1 MLAAGWKGEL
11 VTVALKDLVK
21 DQIYRVAPYVPGKPI
36 ELVERELGVKNAL
49 KFASNENPLGPSPL
63 AIKAIRENAHLFNRY
78 PEGTSY
84 FLRERLSKHLGFPM
98 EQIVVGN
105 GSNELIELICHI
117 FSGVGDEVV
126 IGDPSFP
133 MYKIA
138 VDLMGA
144 TPVMVPL
151 RNHKFDMAAMARAV
165 TPKTKMVFICSPNNP
180 TGTIVKESDVRK
192 FIDSIPETVLVVF
205 DEAYCDYVK
214 DPNYQDSFKLLREGR
229 LVVTLRTF
237 SKIYAL
243 AGLRIGY
250 GLASEELVFLL
261 NTVRLPFN
269 VSTVA
274 QVAAQASL
282 DDETQVTRSVKVNS
296 EGMEFFKEKLT
307 GLGLKMV
314 DSEANF
320 FLVDLKVECKTA
332 CRELEKRGL
341 IVRPMGPFGLPD
353 TFVRISVGTQK
364 ENERLLEGLKE
375 VLAGTKRKKKEESAR
390 EARLQIP

>member
-1 MLAAGWKGEL
+1 M
-11 VTVALKDLVK
+11 TVALKDLVK
-21 DQIYRVAPYVPGKPI
+21 DNVYRVAPYVPGRPI

-63 AIKAIRENAHLFNRY
+63 AIKALSENALVLNRY
-78 PEGTSY
+78 PDGSSY
-84 FLRERLSKHLGFPM
+84 FLRERLAKHVGFPM

-105 GSNELIELICHI
+105 GSNELIELVCHL
-117 FSGVGDEVV
+117 FAGVGDEVV
-126 IGDPSFP
+126 IGDPSFA

-138 VDLMGA
+138 IDLMGA

-151 RNHKFDMAAMARAV
+151 KNYKFDMVAMARAV
-165 TPKTKMVFICSPNNP
+165 TPKTKIVFICSPNNP
-180 TGTIVKESDVRK
+180 TGTIVKERDVRK
-192 FIDSIPETVLVVF
+192 FMDAIPETVVVVF
-205 DEAYCDYVK
+205 DEAYCEYVK
-214 DPNYQDSFKLLREGR
+214 DPDYQDSLKLVREGR
-229 LVVTLRTF
+229 QVITLRTF

-243 AGLRIGY
+243 AGLRVGY
-250 GLASEELVFLL
+250 GIASEEMVFLL

-269 VSTVA
+269 VSTAA

-282 DDETQVTRSVKVNS
+282 DDEEQVTKTVRLNS
-296 EGMEFFKEKLT
+296 EGMAFFKEKLT
-307 GLGLKMV
+307 GLGLSMV

-320 FLVDLKVECKTA
+320 FLVDLKLGCKTA
-332 CRELEKRGL
+332 CHELEKRGL

-353 TFVRISVGTQK
+353 TFVRITVGTQK

-390 EARLQIP
+390 EARLQMP

>member
-1 MLAAGWKGEL
+1 

-21 DQIYRVAPYVPGKPI
+21 ENVYRVAPYVPGRPI

-63 AIKAIRENAHLFNRY
+63 AIKALAENALVLNRY
-78 PEGTSY
+78 PDGSSY
-84 FLRERLSKHLGFPM
+84 FLRERLSRHVGFPM

-105 GSNELIELICHI
+105 GSNELIELVCHL
-117 FSGVGDEVV
+117 FAGVGDEVV

-138 VDLMGA
+138 IDLMGA

-151 RNHKFDMAAMARAV
+151 KNHKFDMAAMAKAV
-165 TPKTKMVFICSPNNP
+165 TPKTRVVFICTPNNP
-180 TGTIVKESDVRK
+180 TGTIVKERDVRK
-192 FIDSIPETVLVVF
+192 FMDAIPPTVVVVF
-205 DEAYCDYVK
+205 DEAYREYVR
-214 DPNYQDSFKLLREGR
+214 DREYADSFKLLREGR
-229 LVVTLRTF
+229 LVITLRTF

-250 GLASEELVFLL
+250 GIASEEMIFLL

-269 VSTVA
+269 VSTAA
-274 QVAAQASL
+274 QVAAKASL
-282 DDETQVTRSVKVNS
+282 DDESQVTRSVRVNS
-296 EGMEFFKEKLT
+296 EGMAFFEEKLT
-307 GLGLKMV
+307 GLGLDMV

-320 FLVDLKVECKTA
+320 FLVDLKVECKAA
-332 CRELEKRGL
+332 CHELEKKGL

-353 TFVRISVGTQK
+353 TFVRITVGTQK

-390 EARLQIP
+390 EARLQMP

>member
-1 MLAAGWKGEL
+1 M
-11 VTVALKDLVK
+11 TVALKDLVK
-21 DQIYRVAPYVPGKPI
+21 ENVYRVAPYVPGRPI

-63 AIKAIRENAHLFNRY
+63 AIKALSENALVLNRY
-78 PEGTSY
+78 PDGSSY
-84 FLRERLSKHLGFPM
+84 FLRQRLAKHVGFPM

-105 GSNELIELICHI
+105 GSNELIELVCHL
-117 FSGVGDEVV
+117 FAGVGDEVV
-126 IGDPSFP
+126 IGDPSFA

-138 VDLMGA
+138 IDLMGA

-151 RNHKFDMAAMARAV
+151 KNHKFDMAAMARAV
-165 TPKTKMVFICSPNNP
+165 TPKTKIVFICSPNNP
-180 TGTIVKESDVRK
+180 TGTIVKDRDVRK
-192 FIDSIPETVLVVF
+192 LLDSIPETVVVVF
-205 DEAYCDYVK
+205 DEAYCEYVK
-214 DPNYQDSFKLLREGR
+214 DADYQDSLKLLREGR
-229 LVVTLRTF
+229 LVITLRTF

-250 GLASEELVFLL
+250 GIASEEMIFLL

-269 VSTVA
+269 VSTAA

-282 DDETQVTRSVKVNS
+282 DDEEQVTRTVRLNS
-296 EGMEFFKEKLT
+296 EGMAFFKEKFKE
-307 GLGLKMV
+307 LGLDMV

-320 FLVDLKVECKTA
+320 FLVDLRVDCKIA
-332 CRELEKRGL
+332 CHELEKRGL

-353 TFVRISVGTQK
+353 TFVRITVGTQK

-390 EARLQIP
+390 EARLQMP

>member
-1 MLAAGWKGEL
+1 
-11 VTVALKDLVK
+11 VSVSLKDLVK
-21 DQIYRVAPYVPGKPI
+21 DHIYRVAPYVPGKPI
-36 ELVERELGVKNAL
+36 ELVEREMGIKNAL

-63 AIKAIRENAHLFNRY
+63 AIKAIMESTHMFNRY
-78 PEGTSY
+78 PEGTSF
-84 FLRERLSKHLGFPM
+84 FLRERLAEHLGFPM

-105 GSNELIELICHI
+105 GSNELIELLCHI
-117 FSGVGDEVV
+117 FAGAGDEVV

-138 VDLMGA
+138 IDLMGA

-151 RNHKFDMAAMARAV
+151 KNHKFDMAAMAKAV
-165 TPKTKMVFICSPNNP
+165 TPKTKIVFICSPNNP
-180 TGTIVKESDVRK
+180 TGTIVKEAEVRK
-192 FIDSIPETVLVVF
+192 FMDSIPETVVVVF

-243 AGLRIGY
+243 AGLRVGY
-250 GLASEELVFLL
+250 GIASEELVFLM

-269 VSTVA
+269 VSCVG
-274 QVAAQASL
+274 QVAARASL
-282 DDETQVTRSVKVNS
+282 DDEKQVTRSVKVNS
-296 EGMEFFKEKLT
+296 EGMEFFTEKLT
-307 GLGLKMV
+307 RLGLKMV
-314 DSEANF
+314 NSEANF
-320 FLVDLKVECKTA
+320 FLVDLSVECKTA

-341 IVRPMGPFGLPD
+341 IVRPMGPF
-353 TFVRISVGTQK
+353 VRITVGTQK

>member
-1 MLAAGWKGEL
+1 M
-11 VTVALKDLVK
+11 TVALKDLVK
-21 DQIYRVAPYVPGKPI
+21 ENVYRVAPYVPGRPI

-63 AIKAIRENAHLFNRY
+63 AIKALAENALVLNRY
-78 PEGTSY
+78 PDGSSY
-84 FLRERLSKHLGFPM
+84 FLRERLSRHVGFPM

-105 GSNELIELICHI
+105 GSNELIELVCHL
-117 FSGVGDEVV
+117 FAGVGDEVV

-138 VDLMGA
+138 IDLMGA

-151 RNHKFDMAAMARAV
+151 KNHKFDMAAMAKAV
-165 TPKTKMVFICSPNNP
+165 TPKTRVVFICTPNNP
-180 TGTIVKESDVRK
+180 TGTIVKERDVRK
-192 FIDSIPETVLVVF
+192 FMDAIPPTVVVVF
-205 DEAYCDYVK
+205 DEAYREYVR
-214 DPNYQDSFKLLREGR
+214 DREYADSFKLLREGR
-229 LVVTLRTF
+229 LVITLRTF

-250 GLASEELVFLL
+250 GIASEEMIFLL

-269 VSTVA
+269 VSTAA
-274 QVAAQASL
+274 QVAAKASL
-282 DDETQVTRSVKVNS
+282 DDESQVTRSVRVNS
-296 EGMEFFKEKLT
+296 EGMAFFEEKLT
-307 GLGLKMV
+307 GLGLDMV

-320 FLVDLKVECKTA
+320 FLVDLKVECKAA
-332 CRELEKRGL
+332 CHELEKKGL

-353 TFVRISVGTQK
+353 TFVRITVGTQK

-390 EARLQIP
+390 EARLQMP

>member
-1 MLAAGWKGEL
+1 M
-11 VTVALKDLVK
+11 TVALKELVK
-21 DQIYRVAPYVPGKPI
+21 DNVYRVAPYVPGRPI

-63 AIKAIRENAHLFNRY
+63 AIKAIMDNAHRYNRY
-78 PEGTSY
+78 PDGSSY
-84 FLRERLSKHLGFPM
+84 FLRERLSRHIGFPM

-105 GSNELIELICHI
+105 GSNELIELVCHL
-117 FSGVGDEVV
+117 FAGVGDEVV

-138 VDLMGA
+138 IDLMGA

-151 RNHKFDMAAMARAV
+151 KNYKFDMVAMAKAV
-165 TPKTKMVFICSPNNP
+165 TPKTKIVFICSPNNP
-180 TGTIVKESDVRK
+180 TGTIVKEKDVRK
-192 FIDSIPETVLVVF
+192 FMDGIPETVVVVF
-205 DEAYCDYVK
+205 DEAYCDYVR
-214 DPNYQDSFKLLREGR
+214 DPEYQDSFKLLREGR

-250 GLASEELVFLL
+250 GIASDEMVFLL

-274 QVAAQASL
+274 QVAAEASL
-282 DDETQVTRSVKVNS
+282 DDENQVTRSVRVNS
-296 EGMEFFKEKLT
+296 EGMAFFKEKLT
-307 GLGLKMV
+307 ELGLGMV

-320 FLVDLKVECKTA
+320 FLVDLKVECKAA
-332 CRELEKRGL
+332 CHELEKRAL

-375 VLAGTKRKKKEESAR
+375 VLAGAKRKKKEESAR
-390 EARLQIP
+390 EARLQMP